1 MLIISNNLTLLWTA
15 VGAIASVVCTLI
27 TIQTVWRNGQKRKE
41 AVIRSCN
48 DLSEAMSIG
57 EINTLLNNVIT
68 ICNEKKC
75 NSDSIMELQ
84 NKLQF
89 ITKEVAT
96 KWNEMKLQLKTPKH
110 LKLYD
115 QLESIMTGYQFCIRD
130 VETIVSILGCKTMDD
145 IENYVSEGNTDEIKD
160 IIKATKSSYQNKLEY
175 VSQII
180 SLRFKD
186 LELPDYAARIR
197 SLETVYGDKDSFF
210 VRLLAL
216 TGDALAQC
224 LVGDY
229 YDNQNQFKKALF
241 WYKKSAK
248 QDFPIAQYNLGVY
261 YEKGLGEEKN
271 EKEAFLW
278 YRRSAEQGLAV
289 AQFNLGVCYDNG
301 IGVEKNEKEAFVC
314 YKKSSVQGFAE
325 AQFNLGVCYEKGIGI
340 EPNAKE
346 AFFWYRRSAEQG
358 LAIGQYYTGVCYDN
372 ARGVEGNKTKA
383 FLWYKKAAKNGNVWA
398 LYNLGIFYERG
409 IGGIETEEK
418 EAFICYKESAE
429 LGLAEAQYNL
439 AVCYQNGRG
448 VEIDEKEAFAWY
460 KKSAEQGLADACYNV
475 GYCYLMGIGCPQN
488 YESAF
493 SWFNKTLEKGNGFE
507 LAKDAAYNAGL
518 MLFNGMISG
527 GNYLDYFINAAQR
540 GDNLSQNVLGYCYE
554 NGKGVKE
561 IDIEK
566 AKYWYRKAAEKNNQ
580 EAIASLARL
589 TAN

>member
-1 MLIISNNLTLLWTA
+1 MI
-15 VGAIASVVCTLI
+15 
-27 TIQTVWRNGQKRKE
+27 
-41 AVIRSCN
+41 
-48 DLSEAMSIG
+48 IG
-57 EINTLLNNVIT
+57 EIFLTMVSVAAAVIAAFVALLSISWHKRKQDEMLKQACSELCDAISVGEINAVLNNAMAIINKKQADSNSLIVIQNQLQL
-68 ICNEKKC
+68 IVRNVNAKWNRLKVLLL
-75 NSDSIMELQ
+75 SSRQ
-84 NKLQF
+84 NKLSEKMEAIVQ
-89 ITKEVAT
+89 EY
-96 KWNEMKLQLKTPKH
+96 L
-110 LKLYD
+110 
-115 QLESIMTGYQFCIRD
+115 FCLRD
-130 VETIVSILGCKTMDD
+130 VETVVFLLGSSTCAEVEMSVVDD
-145 IENYVSEGNTDEIKD
+145 NSDEIKD
-160 IIKATKSSYQNKLEY
+160 ILKATKSLCQNKYEF

-180 SLRFKD
+180 SLRFND
-186 LELPDYAARIR
+186 LELPDYATTIR
-197 SLETVYGDKDSFF
+197 SVWTNRGEKDGIF
-210 VRLLAL
+210 VIRLRAL

-224 LVGDY
+224 SVGDY
-229 YDNQNQFKKALF
+229 YNNQKQFKKALF
-241 WYKKSAK
+241 WYRKSAK

-301 IGVEKNEKEAFVC
+301 IGTEKNEKEAFVC

-325 AQFNLGVCYEKGIGI
+325 AQYNIGVCYEKGIGI

-346 AFFWYRRSAEQG
+346 AFFWYRKSAEQG
-358 LAIGQYYTGVCYDN
+358 FVIAQYYTGVCYDN
-372 ARGVEGNKTKA
+372 ARGVEENKTNA

-409 IGGIETEEK
+409 IGGIETDEK

-429 LGLAEAQYNL
+429 QGLAEAQYNL

-448 VEIDEKEAFAWY
+448 VEIDEKEAFTWY

-475 GYCYLMGIGCPQN
+475 GYCYLMGIGCSQN
-488 YESAF
+488 YERAF
-493 SWFNKTLEKGNGFE
+493 NWFNKVLEKDYSFE
-507 LAKDAAYNAGL
+507 LAIDAAYNIGL

-527 GNYLDYFINAAQR
+527 GNYLDYFINAAQC

-566 AKYWYRKAAEKNNQ
+566 AKYWYRKAAEQNNQ

-589 TAN
+589 TADVK

>member
-1 MLIISNNLTLLWTA
+1 MIIGEVFLTI
-15 VGAIASVVCTLI
+15 VSVAA
-27 TIQTVWRNGQKRKE
+27 
-41 AVIRSCN
+41 AVIAAFVAL
-48 DLSEAMSIG
+48 LSISWHKQKQDEMLKQAYSELCDAISVG
-57 EINTLLNNVIT
+57 EINAVLNNAMAIINKKETDGNGLIVIQ
-68 ICNEKKC
+68 NQLQ
-75 NSDSIMELQ
+75 SIVR
-84 NKLQF
+84 N
-89 ITKEVAT
+89 VNA
-96 KWNEMKLQLKTPKH
+96 KWNRLNLLLLSSRQNELTEKTGATIQEY
-110 LKLYD
+110 L
-115 QLESIMTGYQFCIRD
+115 FCLRD
-130 VETIVSILGCKTMDD
+130 VETIVSILGCKSMAD
-145 IENYVSEGNTDEIKD
+145 IDKYVSESNTDEIKD
-160 IIKATKSSYQNKLEY
+160 IIKVTKLSYQNKFEF

-186 LELPDYAARIR
+186 LELPNYAARIR

-224 LVGDY
+224 SVGDY
-229 YDNQNQFKKALF
+229 YDNQKQFKKACF
-241 WYKKSAK
+241 WYMKSAK

-314 YKKSSVQGFAE
+314 YKESAEQGFAE
-325 AQFNLGVCYEKGIGI
+325 AQYNLAVCYEKGIGV
-340 EPNAKE
+340 EPDVKE
-346 AFFWYRRSAEQG
+346 AFFWYRKSAEQG
-358 LAIGQYYTGVCYDN
+358 FALAQYCIGLCYDN
-372 ARGVEGNKTKA
+372 GRGVEENKIKA
-383 FLWYKKAAKNGNVWA
+383 FLWYKKAAKNGNVWD

-475 GYCYLMGIGCPQN
+475 GYCYLMGMGCPQN

-493 SWFNKTLEKGNGFE
+493 SWFNKTLEKGNSFE
-507 LAKDAAYNAGL
+507 LAKDAAYNIGL

-527 GNYLDYFINAAQR
+527 GNYMDYFINAAQS
-540 GDNLSQNVLGYCYE
+540 GDDLAQNMLGYCYE
-554 NGKGVKE
+554 NGSGVKE

-566 AKYWYRKAAEKNNQ
+566 AKYWYRKAAEQNNK